1 MRPHLAPTRLL
12 ATAAVAGLL
21 VVGLGACGGDDSSS
35 STTTAGG
42 ETTTTGGG
50 SSADDYVVVAKGTAF
65 QNDLTVEPGEQFTL
79 DNQDSA
85 THTLTADDGS
95 FDSGQVSGGT
105 TSDPITPPTAPG
117 TYKFHCEIHSSMHGT
132 LTVK

>member
-1 MRPHLAPTRLL
+1 MHLHLAPTRLL

-35 STTTAGG
+35 SSTTAGG
-42 ETTTTGGG
+42 ETTTSAGGG
-50 SSADDYVVVAKGTAF
+50 AADEYVVVAKGTAF

-79 DNQDSA
+79 DNQDGA

-95 FDSGQVSGGT
+95 FDSGEVAGGT
-105 TSDPITPPTAPG
+105 TSDPITPPQEKG

-132 LTVK
+132 LTVQ